1 MLDGEA
7 RTPVQTPPSFRPG
20 EAGGA
25 VPAVK
30 IVVDGGAEF

>member
-1 MLDGEA
+1 MLDGEV
-7 RTPVQTPPSFRPG
+7 RTPVQTPPSLRPG

-25 VPAVK
+25 VRTLK

>member
-1 MLDGEA
+1 MPDGGV
-7 RTPVQTPPSFRPG
+7 RTPVQTPPSLRPG
-20 EAGGA
+20 EAGEV